1 MTPVGTVRTVPSVS
15 TTLTP
20 CPIPGAELRRLTPAD
35 VGQVTVLQRGCWVEE
50 AIANGTMQIP
60 PLTETLE
67 EVVAWLAAIETLGL
81 WLDGRLIGLIR
92 GSRAGE
98 AWEIGRIGVVPD
110 LRGHHLGWW
119 LMDQIEARADE
130 ACTRYELF
138 TGAKSERNIRLYERR
153 GYRRMPQGR
162 PGLVY
167 LEKPIPR

>member
-1 MTPVGTVRTVPSVS
+1 LTRATTLRTVRFVP
-15 TTLTP
+15 TTIAP
-20 CPIPGAELRRLTPAD
+20 CPIPGAELRRLTPVDA
-35 VGQVTVLQRGCWVEE
+35 GQVTVLQRCCWVEE
-50 AIANGTMQIP
+50 AITNGTLQIP
-60 PLTETLE
+60 PLTETVE
-67 EVVAWLAAIETLGL
+67 EVATWLGAIETLGL

-92 GSRAGE
+92 GNRAGD

-119 LMDQIEARADE
+119 LMDQIEARADA

-138 TGAKSERNIRLYERR
+138 TGAKSARNISLYERR
-153 GYRRMPQGR
+153 GYRRMPQAR